1 MGEPTWLDSV
11 VAAAMIVVSLYC
23 VGRLV
28 AAHQWDRQAAYDVN
42 LSHVLMG
49 VAMAGMF
56 VPSLDVFPRT
66 AWIGIFTAMTLWFL
80 VQSAKSGIR
89 WRIDANDG
97 RSFSHQ
103 VFHLMMASSM
113 LYMYG
118 PISSWSLASSSA
130 SSSSSSMAGMTM
142 SSGSGNA
149 ALSLLF
155 VTVLLGSAAW
165 QAASPVAAQATAV
178 NIAATG
184 SATAVRG
191 GTAMAT
197 TPAPPLAPRL
207 ELSCHLCMCVA
218 MAYMLLLT
226 V

>member
-1 MGEPTWLDSV
+1 MGQPTWLDPV

-42 LSHVLMG
+42 VSHVLMG

-80 VQSAKSGIR
+80 VQSATSGIR
-89 WRIDANDG
+89 WRVDANDG

-113 LYMYG
+113 LYMYN

-165 QAASPVAAQATAV
+165 QAASPVAAHATAV
-178 NIAATG
+178 NITTTG
-184 SATAVRG
+184 STMAVAG
-191 GTAMAT
+191 GTATAT
-197 TPAPPLAPRL
+197 PRPLAPRL

-218 MAYMLLLT
+218 MAYMLILT

>member
-28 AAHQWDRQAAYDVN
+28 AAHRWDRQAAYDVN
-42 LSHVLMG
+42 VSHVLMG

-56 VPSLDVFPRT
+56 VPSLDVFPRP
-66 AWIGIFTAMTLWFL
+66 AWIGIFTAMTLWFF
-80 VQSAKSGIR
+80 VQSATSGIR
-89 WRIDANDG
+89 WRVDATAG

-103 VFHLMMASSM
+103 VFHLVMASSM
-113 LYMYG
+113 LYMYD
-118 PISSWSLASSSA
+118 PISSWSLVASSSSV
-130 SSSSSSMAGMTM
+130 SSSSSSMDGMTM
-142 SSGSGNA
+142 SSGSGDA

-165 QAASPVAAQATAV
+165 QAASPVAAHATAV
-178 NIAATG
+178 NITTIG
-184 SATAVRG
+184 STMAVAG
-191 GTAMAT
+191 GTATAT
-197 TPAPPLAPRL
+197 PPPLAPRL

-218 MAYMLLLT
+218 MAYMLILT

>member
-1 MGEPTWLDSV
+1 MGQPTWLDPV

-42 LSHVLMG
+42 VSHVLMG

-80 VQSAKSGIR
+80 VQSATSGIR
-89 WRIDANDG
+89 WRVDATAG

-103 VFHLMMASSM
+103 VFHLVMASSM
-113 LYMYG
+113 LYMYN

-165 QAASPVAAQATAV
+165 QAASPVAAHATAV
-178 NIAATG
+178 NITTTG
-184 SATAVRG
+184 STMAVAG
-191 GTAMAT
+191 GTATAT
-197 TPAPPLAPRL
+197 PPPLAPRL

-218 MAYMLLLT
+218 MAYMLILT